1 MPAMLHLGDA
11 EINALLAYLEALA
24 GVPGASGRQLRI
36 NVPAMRIGE
45 HLVKGTCHIC
55 HDAVG
60 RWPGPEALME
70 GVVPSLESLV
80 RQRGV
85 ASVIGKVRQGGTVM
99 NSLGLTYRG
108 RMPEFSY
115 LTEAEI
121 AAAYQYLVRY
131 PPQPG
136 AR

>member
-1 MPAMLHLGDA
+1 
-11 EINALLAYLEALA
+11 
-24 GVPGASGRQLRI
+24 
-36 NVPAMRIGE
+36 
-45 HLVKGTCHIC
+45 
-55 HDAVG
+55 VG